1 MGRERRALS
10 SSCVFHSILRC
21 HAEKAAMT
29 IRAALIINNYGRPR
43 MTKFYSQLPT
53 DRQQAL
59 IQLIF
64 QLVSRRDDATVCNFL
79 DAPEL
84 TPLLPPP
91 VNDAWSK
98 LKSHKST
105 NSSQDEE
112 VTSDDDDDTDYWI
125 HYDAIESNAQRQSA
139 THRWRPDD
147 ELRVIYRHYATLYFV
162 LVVDQSES
170 ELGIL
175 DLIQVIV
182 EALDRS
188 FENVC
193 ELDLIFHFDEVHAVV
208 DQIIQGGL
216 VLETN
221 IEKIAEAT
229 NMVRQARKA
238 SAQGST
244 GAMAAF
250 TAAQNASSYLAPQWN
265 NVSLSSIAER
275 GSDALSALQ
284 QFGGQYW
291 SSVGS
296 GSARTTMRSPFL

>member
-1 MGRERRALS
+1 
-10 SSCVFHSILRC
+10 
-21 HAEKAAMT
+21 MT
-29 IRAALIINNYGRPR
+29 IRAALIINNFGRPR
-43 MTKFYSQLPT
+43 LTKFYSQLST

-91 VNDAWSK
+91 QNDAWSK
-98 LKSHKST
+98 KKPVSHAASDT
-105 NSSQDEE
+105 DRDNSSEE
-112 VTSDDDDDTDYWI
+112 GAAWDDWLQYEPEEARPTQ
-125 HYDAIESNAQRQSA
+125 AQEC
-139 THRWRPDD
+139 RWRPDD

-182 EALDRS
+182 EALDRC

-193 ELDLIFHFDEVHAVV
+193 ELDLIFHFEDVHAIV

-216 VLETN
+216 VLETHARE
-221 IEKIAEAT
+221 IVDAT
-229 NMVRQARKA
+229 QAVRQARKA
-238 SAQGST
+238 SSGGTA
-244 GAMAAF
+244 GAKALS
-250 TAAQNASSYLAPQWN
+250 AAQNASAFLAPH
-265 NVSLSSIAER
+265 VSLSNLAER
-275 GSDALSALQ
+275 GTDALSALQ
-284 QFGGQYW
+284 QLGGQYW
-291 SSVGS
+291 PSAGPSSLRMPGR
-296 GSARTTMRSPFL
+296 SAFS